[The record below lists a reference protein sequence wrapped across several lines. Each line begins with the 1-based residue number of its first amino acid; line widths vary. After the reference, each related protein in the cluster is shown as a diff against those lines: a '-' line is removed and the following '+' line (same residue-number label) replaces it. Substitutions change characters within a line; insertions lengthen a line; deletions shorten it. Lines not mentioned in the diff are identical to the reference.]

1 MKLLFQ
7 KNEVALLE
15 SQQNYIVA
23 TGFKNNYTWEH
34 GYYFTLH
41 RPGDKAEKLLKALD
55 FFRYKTEEDYIT
67 RTRLEELATKFKD
80 GLFEADCEYA
90 EEFIETEMDLTHMEK
105 EWLGIEEEY

>member
-7 KNEVALLE
+7 KNKVALLE

-23 TGFKNNYTWEH
+23 IGFKDNYVWEH

-41 RPGDKAEKLLKALD
+41 RPGDKAEKLSKALD

-105 EWLGIEEEY
+105 EWLGIEEKY